1 MTHRAEP
8 ATSRTRSPWWRTA
21 ALAIVIVVTGSTIA
35 ILGLRWAITEFDE
48 AMLGQH
54 TRESV
59 DGATRMAE
67 RMGLVLVDGD
77 NVVYGEVTSAFP
89 DSSAYLVITTP
100 SADRLTQLLSR
111 SQFPSPTPISPAAVA
126 TRSQHDHGPAAS
138 STLVRSERW
147 HSGDYLTAVWDP
159 VRDPRTVHI
168 SAAET

>member
-1 MTHRAEP
+1 M
-8 ATSRTRSPWWRTA
+8 
-21 ALAIVIVVTGSTIA
+21 LAITIVVTGATIA
-35 ILGLRWAITEFDE
+35 ILGLRWCITEFDE
-48 AMLGQH
+48 AMLGQN
-54 TRESV
+54 TLESV

-89 DSSAYLVITTP
+89 DSSVYLVITTP

-126 TRSQHDHGPAAS
+126 TRSQHDHGPKAS
-138 STLVRSERW
+138 STLVRAERW